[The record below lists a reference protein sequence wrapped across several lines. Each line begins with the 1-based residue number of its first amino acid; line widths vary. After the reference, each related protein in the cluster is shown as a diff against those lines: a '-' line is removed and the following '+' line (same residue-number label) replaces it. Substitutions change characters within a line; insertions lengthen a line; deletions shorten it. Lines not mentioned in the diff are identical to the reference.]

1 MSRRAN
7 RRKPLTDAQREQRR
21 DEDRQRMQAA
31 AAALLTSDGW
41 QRWIRV
47 RSQNGLARYSA
58 NNLMLIAWQC
68 EERGLDPTYV
78 AAFRKWNELGRA
90 VRRGERALSILAP
103 MPLRNRDTDEKKD
116 RGGRDGDGR
125 DQDKPRVLFR
135 RASVFDVSQ
144 TDPIPGADPAPLQP
158 PAQPI
163 CGSSHEHLIVP
174 LCEHASTLGYRVE
187 FNEIPSGGPSGWCD
201 YTDRV
206 VVVAAQLPA
215 NAQVRVLVHELAH
228 AHGISK
234 TDYTRAQAEVL
245 VECVTH
251 IVLSTAGL
259 DTRGESVPYIAG
271 WGEKGALEA
280 ITTYARVIDETARA
294 IEHAI
299 AGTQL
304 ADEPQGELVT
314 AA

>member
-31 AAALLTSDGW
+31 AAALLTSHGW

-78 AAFRKWNELGRA
+78 AAFRKWNELGRV

-103 MPLRNRDTDEKKD
+103 MPLHDRDEDDKRD
-116 RGGRDGDGR
+116 RGRRGDGDEG
-125 DQDKPRVLFR
+125 DKPRVLFR

-144 TDPIPGADPAPLQP
+144 TDPIPGTDPAPLQP
-158 PAQPI
+158 PAEPI
-163 CGSSHEHLIVP
+163 CGSSHEHLIAP
-174 LCEHASTLGYRVE
+174 LREHASTLGYRVE
-187 FNEIPSGGPSGWCD
+187 FNEIPAGGPSGWCD
-201 YTDRV
+201 HTDRV

-234 TDYTRAQAEVL
+234 TKYSRAQAEVL

-259 DTRGESVPYIAG
+259 DTGGESVPYVAG

-280 ITTYARVIDETARA
+280 ISTYARVIDETARE

-299 AGTQL
+299 AGTEH
-304 ADEPQGELVT
+304 ADKPHVELVT